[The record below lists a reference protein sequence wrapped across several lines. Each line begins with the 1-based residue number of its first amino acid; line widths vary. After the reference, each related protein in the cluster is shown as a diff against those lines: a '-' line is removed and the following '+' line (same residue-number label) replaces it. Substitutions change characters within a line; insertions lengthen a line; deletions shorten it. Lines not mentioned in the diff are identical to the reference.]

1 MICELN
7 LTKSASFKCNFLV
20 FRKKKGVKSED
31 HPTGNA
37 SFFKAERFELCAS
50 ELAGVDAVSG
60 TDSEPLGVFPGK
72 RKTQVGRNTEA
83 EFSCWTCGTSGTIWS
98 PWVCKLS

>member
-1 MICELN
+1 
-7 LTKSASFKCNFLV
+7 LV
-20 FRKKKGVKSED
+20 LRKKKGVKSED

-50 ELAGVDAVSG
+50 EIAGVDAVSG
-60 TDSEPLGVFPGK
+60 TDSEPLAVSPEK
-72 RKTQVGRNTEA
+72 ATSQVGRNTEA

-98 PWVCKLS
+98 PWVVS